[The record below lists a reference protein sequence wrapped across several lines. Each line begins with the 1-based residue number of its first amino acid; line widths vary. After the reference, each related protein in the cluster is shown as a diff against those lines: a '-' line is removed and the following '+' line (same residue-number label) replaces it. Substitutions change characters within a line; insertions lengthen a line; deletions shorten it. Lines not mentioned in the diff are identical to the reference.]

1 MPFILKVRLRALVLF
16 ALIPSVLIASI
27 RMMMTASLVGS
38 KSFRSSQ
45 SSESLR
51 SLIQSHDVDAV
62 DTLEQNPKHVALG
75 RLFS

>member
-1 MPFILKVRLRALVLF
+1 MPFIFKVRLRALMLF
-16 ALIPSVLIASI
+16 ALIPSVLIASDDDD
-27 RMMMTASLVGS
+27 RKSRRGS

-62 DTLEQNPKHVALG
+62 DTPEQNPKHVAL
-75 RLFS
+75 